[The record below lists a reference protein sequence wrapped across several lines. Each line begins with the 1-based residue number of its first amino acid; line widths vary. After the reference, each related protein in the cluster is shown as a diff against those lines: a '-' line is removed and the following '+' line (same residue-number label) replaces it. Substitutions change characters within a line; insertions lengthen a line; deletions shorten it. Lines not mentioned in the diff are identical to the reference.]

1 MAPIRVIYERSIRLG
16 ISDDGRSSA
25 CRSFG
30 NEIRTISS
38 EVDPGKVTRGYVSRR
53 RSDSGREHAT

>member
-1 MAPIRVIYERSIRLG
+1 MAPIRVMYERSIRLG

-38 EVDPGKVTRGYVSRR
+38 EVDPAKLTGGRVSRR
-53 RSDSGREHAT
+53 RSDFGREHTT